1 MINSAWSDEELF
13 DSVKAYAEMLY
24 KERKGEK
31 YIKKEY
37 YRELSEKYGRTEKAF
52 EYRMQNISH
61 VRSLMELDWVQ
72 GLKPAKNVGDRNITK
87 IKKMLLD
94 INAND

>member
-1 MINSAWSDEELF
+1 MINNAWSDEELL
-13 DSVKAYAEMLY
+13 DSVKVYSEMLY
-24 KERKGEK
+24 KERRGEK
-31 YIKKEY
+31 YIKKNY
-37 YRELSEKYGRTEKAF
+37 YRELSEKYGRTEKVF